1 MTNNIMK
8 NLKYNL
14 ILIAANVL
22 FGMACGNK
30 NQPEVTET
38 SIDSTAKETI
48 VLASTQF
55 NNAGIVVAKPVSQN
69 INQKIK
75 ANGKLDVPPQNLVSI
90 SAPYGG
96 FLKST
101 ALLQGMHVHKGE
113 VIAQMEHPD
122 YIQLQQDYLENKST
136 LTYLKNELDRQ
147 QELAKEEV
155 NSKKT
160 LQKAKTDFEVMQ
172 ARVNGL
178 RAKLELINIDVAKL
192 EKGAMQKVVALT
204 SPINGYVTKV
214 NVNIGAFVTANTILF
229 EIVDTE
235 HLHAEISV
243 FEKDIHHI
251 KIGQK
256 VAFTLANETQ
266 ERFAKVH
273 LIGREIS
280 EDRTVRV
287 HCHLSKED
295 KDLLPGLYLTAYIDV
310 KTSTNKTLP
319 SNAFVD
325 FEGKSYV
332 FLLSKKLK
340 DSYTFTRIEVEKL
353 GEENGFTAFTSTQDL
368 KNKNI
373 VTEGAYK
380 LLSAMQGGEEE

>member
-1 MTNNIMK
+1 MK

-55 NNAGIVVAKPVSQN
+55 NNAGIVLAKPVSQN

-101 ALLQGMHVHKGE
+101 SLLQGMHVHKGE
-113 VIAQMEHPD
+113 VIAKMEHPD

-295 KDLLPGLYLTAYIDV
+295 KDLLPGMYLTAYIDV
-310 KTSTNKTLP
+310 KTSTNNTLP

-325 FEGKSYV
+325 FEGKSYF
-332 FLLSKKLK
+332 FLLSKKPN

-368 KNKNI
+368 NNKNI

>member
-1 MTNNIMK
+1 MK
-8 NLKYNL
+8 NLKYKI
-14 ILIAANVL
+14 ILIAAAVL
-22 FGMACGNK
+22 FGVACGNK
-30 NQPEVTET
+30 NQPEVAET
-38 SIDSTAKETI
+38 TTDSTSKEII
-48 VLASTQF
+48 VLSSTQF
-55 NNAGIVVAKPVSQN
+55 NNAGIVLAKPISQN

-75 ANGKLDVPPQNLVSI
+75 ANGKLDVPPQNLVSV

-101 ALLQGMHVHKGE
+101 TLLQGMHVHKGE

-192 EKGAMQKVVALT
+192 EKGTMQKVVALT

-214 NVNIGAFVTANTILF
+214 NVNIGAFVTANTVLF

-256 VAFTLANETQ
+256 VAFTLANENQ

-280 EDRTVRV
+280 DDRTVRV
-287 HCHLSKED
+287 HCHLNQED
-295 KDLLPGLYLTAYIDV
+295 KDLLPGMYLTAYIDV
-310 KTSTNKTLP
+310 KASTNNTLP

-332 FLLSKKLK
+332 FLLSKKLN
-340 DSYTFTRIEVEKL
+340 DSYTFIRIEVEKL
-353 GEENGFTAFTSTQDL
+353 GEENGFTAFTSTQEL
-368 KNKNI
+368 NNKDI

>member
-1 MTNNIMK
+1 MKNNNMK
-8 NLKYNL
+8 NLKYYI
-14 ILIAANVL
+14 ILIATTVL
-22 FGMACGNK
+22 FGVACGNK
-30 NQPEVTET
+30 KNTEVAEKN
-38 SIDSTAKETI
+38 IDSIAEEII
-48 VLASTQF
+48 VLSSTQF
-55 NNAGIVVAKPVSQN
+55 NNAGIVLAKPVSQN

-75 ANGKLDVPPQNLVSI
+75 TNGKLDVPPQNLISI

-101 ALLQGMHVHKGE
+101 NLLEGMHVHKGE

-147 QELAKEEV
+147 LELAKEEV
-155 NSKKT
+155 NSRKT

-178 RAKLELINIDVAKL
+178 RAKLELIQIDVVKL
-192 EKGAMQKVVALT
+192 EKGNFQKTVALF

-214 NVNIGAFVTANTILF
+214 NVNIGAFVTANTVLF

-243 FEKDIHHI
+243 FEKDIQHI

-256 VAFTLANETQ
+256 VAFTLANENQ

-287 HCHLSKED
+287 HCHLNKED
-295 KDLLPGLYLTAYIDV
+295 KDLLPGMYLTAYIDV
-310 KTSTNKTLP
+310 KANASSTLP
-319 SNAFVD
+319 NNAFVD

-332 FLLSKKLK
+332 FLLSKKLN
-340 DSYTFTRIEVEKL
+340 DSYAFTRVEVEKF

-368 KNKNI
+368 SNKNI

>member
-1 MTNNIMK
+1 MKNNIMK
-8 NLKYNL
+8 NLKYNI
-14 ILIAANVL
+14 ILIAATVL
-22 FGMACGNK
+22 LGVACGNK
-30 NQPEVTET
+30 NQPEVAET
-38 SIDSTAKETI
+38 TTDSTAEESVHLT
-48 VLASTQF
+48 STQF
-55 NNAGIVVAKPVSQN
+55 NNAGIVLGKAVSQN

-101 ALLQGMHVHKGE
+101 TLLQGMHVHKGE

-178 RAKLELINIDVAKL
+178 RAKLELINIDVVKL
-192 EKGAMQKVVALT
+192 EKGTMQKVVALT

-280 EDRTVRV
+280 DDRTVRV
-287 HCHLSKED
+287 HCHLNQED
-295 KDLLPGLYLTAYIDV
+295 KDLLPGMYLTAYIDV
-310 KTSTNKTLP
+310 KASTNNTLP

-332 FLLSKKLK
+332 FLLSKKLN

-353 GEENGFTAFTSTQDL
+353 GEENGYTAFTSTQDL
-368 KNKNI
+368 SNKEI

>member
-1 MTNNIMK
+1 MK
-8 NLKYNL
+8 NLKYNI
-14 ILIAANVL
+14 ILIAATVL
-22 FGMACGNK
+22 LGVACGNK
-30 NQPEVTET
+30 NQPEVAET
-38 SIDSTAKETI
+38 TTDSTAEESVHLT
-48 VLASTQF
+48 STQF
-55 NNAGIVVAKPVSQN
+55 NNAGIVLGKAVSQN

-101 ALLQGMHVHKGE
+101 TLLQGMHVHKGE

-155 NSKKT
+155 NSRKT

-178 RAKLELINIDVAKL
+178 RAKLELINIDVVKL
-192 EKGAMQKVVALT
+192 EKGTMQKVVALT

-214 NVNIGAFVTANTILF
+214 NVNIGAFVTANTVLF

-256 VAFTLANETQ
+256 VAFTLANENQ

-280 EDRTVRV
+280 DDRTVRV
-287 HCHLSKED
+287 HCHLNQED
-295 KDLLPGLYLTAYIDV
+295 KDLLPGMYLTAYIDV
-310 KTSTNKTLP
+310 KASTNNTLP

-332 FLLSKKLK
+332 FLLSKKLN

-353 GEENGFTAFTSTQDL
+353 GEENGYTAFTSTQDL
-368 KNKNI
+368 SNKEI

>member
-1 MTNNIMK
+1 MK
-8 NLKYNL
+8 NLKYNI
-14 ILIAANVL
+14 ILIAATL
-22 FGMACGNK
+22 FFIVACGSK
-30 NQPEVTET
+30 NQTKVTDKST
-38 SIDSTAKETI
+38 DSTAEEII
-48 VLASTQF
+48 VLTSTQF
-55 NNAGIVVAKPVSQN
+55 NNAGVALAKPVSQN

-75 ANGKLDVPPQNLVSI
+75 VNGKLDVPPQNLVSI
-90 SAPYGG
+90 SASYGG
-96 FLKST
+96 FLKT
-101 ALLQGMHVHKGE
+101 TKLLQGIHVSNGE

-122 YIQLQQDYLENKST
+122 YIQLQQDYLENKSM

-155 NSKKT
+155 NSRKT

-178 RAKLELINIDVAKL
+178 RAKLELIQIDVAKL
-192 EKGAMQKVVALT
+192 EKGNIQKAVALT

-214 NVNIGAFVTANTILF
+214 NVNIGAFVTANTVLF

-256 VAFTLANETQ
+256 VAFTLSNENQ

-280 EDRTVRV
+280 DDRTVRV
-287 HCHLSKED
+287 HCHLNQED
-295 KDLLPGLYLTAYIDV
+295 KDLLPGMYLTAFIDV
-310 KTSTNKTLP
+310 KTFTNITLP
-319 SNAFVD
+319 NNAFVD

-332 FLLSKKLK
+332 FLLSKKLNN
-340 DSYTFTRIEVEKL
+340 SYTFTRVEVEKL

-368 KNKNI
+368 NNKDI
-373 VTEGAYK
+373 VAQGAYK
-380 LLSAMQGGEEE
+380 LLSAIQGGEE

>member
-1 MTNNIMK
+1 MK
-8 NLKYNL
+8 NLKYNI
-14 ILIAANVL
+14 ILIAATVL
-22 FGMACGNK
+22 LGVACGNK
-30 NQPEVTET
+30 NQPEVAET
-38 SIDSTAKETI
+38 TTDSTAEESVHLT
-48 VLASTQF
+48 STQF
-55 NNAGIVVAKPVSQN
+55 NNAGIVLGKAVSQN

-101 ALLQGMHVHKGE
+101 TLLQGMHVHKGE

-155 NSKKT
+155 NSRKT

-178 RAKLELINIDVAKL
+178 RAKLELINIDVVKL
-192 EKGAMQKVVALT
+192 EKGTMQKVVALT

-214 NVNIGAFVTANTILF
+214 NVNIGAFVTANTVLF

-280 EDRTVRV
+280 DDRTVRV
-287 HCHLSKED
+287 HCHLNQED
-295 KDLLPGLYLTAYIDV
+295 KDLLPGMYLTAYIDV
-310 KTSTNKTLP
+310 KASTNNTLP

-332 FLLSKKLK
+332 FLLSKKLN

-368 KNKNI
+368 SNKEI

-380 LLSAMQGGEEE
+380 LLSAMQGGEDE

>member
-1 MTNNIMK
+1 MK
-8 NLKYNL
+8 NLKYNI

-30 NQPEVTET
+30 NQPEVTEA

-55 NNAGIVVAKPVSQN
+55 NNAGIVLAKPVSQN

-192 EKGAMQKVVALT
+192 EKGTMQKVVALT

-214 NVNIGAFVTANTILF
+214 NVNIGAFVTANTVLF

-273 LIGREIS
+273 LIGREIN

-287 HCHLSKED
+287 HCHLNQED
-295 KDLLPGLYLTAYIDV
+295 KDLLPGMYLTAYIDV
-310 KTSTNKTLP
+310 KASTNNTLP
-319 SNAFVD
+319 NNAFVD

-332 FLLSKKLK
+332 FLLSKKLN

-353 GEENGFTAFTSTQDL
+353 GEENGFTAFTSTKDL
-368 KNKNI
+368 NNKNI

>member
-1 MTNNIMK
+1 MK
-8 NLKYNL
+8 NLKYNI
-14 ILIAANVL
+14 ILIAATVL
-22 FGMACGNK
+22 LGVACGNK
-30 NQPEVTET
+30 NQPEVAET
-38 SIDSTAKETI
+38 TTDSTAKEI
-48 VLASTQF
+48 IFLSSTQF
-55 NNAGIVVAKPVSQN
+55 NNAGIVLAKPISQN

-75 ANGKLDVPPQNLVSI
+75 ANGKLDVPPQNLVSV

-101 ALLQGMHVHKGE
+101 TLLQGMHVHKGE

-178 RAKLELINIDVAKL
+178 RAKLELINIDVVKL
-192 EKGAMQKVVALT
+192 EKGTMQKVVALT

-214 NVNIGAFVTANTILF
+214 NVNIGAFVTANTVLF

-256 VAFTLANETQ
+256 VAFTLANENQ
-266 ERFAKVH
+266 ERFARVH

-280 EDRTVRV
+280 DDRTVRV
-287 HCHLSKED
+287 HCHLNQED
-295 KDLLPGLYLTAYIDV
+295 KDLLPGMYLTAYIDV
-310 KTSTNKTLP
+310 KASTNNTLP

-332 FLLSKKLK
+332 FLLSKKLN
-340 DSYTFTRIEVEKL
+340 DSYTFNRIEVEKL

-368 KNKNI
+368 NNKDI

>member
-1 MTNNIMK
+1 MK
-8 NLKYNL
+8 NLKYNI
-14 ILIAANVL
+14 ILIAATILLGV
-22 FGMACGNK
+22 ACDNK

-48 VLASTQF
+48 VLSSTQF
-55 NNAGIVVAKPVSQN
+55 NNAGIVLAKPISQN

-90 SAPYGG
+90 SASYGG

-101 ALLQGMHVHKGE
+101 RLLEGMHVHKGE

-136 LTYLKNELDRQ
+136 LTYLKNEFDRQ

-160 LQKAKTDFEVMQ
+160 LQKAITDFEVMQ

-214 NVNIGAFVTANTILF
+214 NVNIGAFVTANTVLF

-256 VAFTLANETQ
+256 VAFTLANENQ
-266 ERFAKVH
+266 ERVAKVH

-280 EDRTVRV
+280 DDRTVRV
-287 HCHLSKED
+287 HCHLNQED
-295 KDLLPGLYLTAYIDV
+295 KDLLPGMYLTAYIDV
-310 KTSTNKTLP
+310 KASINNTLP

-332 FLLSKKLK
+332 FLLSKKLN
-340 DSYTFTRIEVEKL
+340 DSYAFTRIEVDKI

-368 KNKNI
+368 NNKNI

>member
-1 MTNNIMK
+1 MK
-8 NLKYNL
+8 NLKYNI
-14 ILIAANVL
+14 ILIAATVL
-22 FGMACGNK
+22 LGVACGNK
-30 NQPEVTET
+30 NQPEVAET
-38 SIDSTAKETI
+38 TTDSTAEESVHLT
-48 VLASTQF
+48 STQF
-55 NNAGIVVAKPVSQN
+55 NNAGIVLGKAVSQN

-101 ALLQGMHVHKGE
+101 TLLQGMHVHKGE

-178 RAKLELINIDVAKL
+178 RAKLELINIDVVKL
-192 EKGAMQKVVALT
+192 EKGTMQKVVALT

-214 NVNIGAFVTANTILF
+214 NVNIGAFVTANTVLF

-266 ERFAKVH
+266 ERVAKVH

-280 EDRTVRV
+280 DDRTVRV
-287 HCHLSKED
+287 HCHLNQED
-295 KDLLPGLYLTAYIDV
+295 KDLLPGMYLTAYIDV
-310 KTSTNKTLP
+310 KASTNNTLP

-332 FLLSKKLK
+332 FLLSKKLN
-340 DSYTFTRIEVEKL
+340 DNYTFTRIEVEKL
-353 GEENGFTAFTSTQDL
+353 GEENGYTAFTSTQDL
-368 KNKNI
+368 NNKDI

>member
-1 MTNNIMK
+1 MK
-8 NLKYNL
+8 NLKYNI
-14 ILIAANVL
+14 ILIATAALIGVS
-22 FGMACGNK
+22 CGNK
-30 NQPEVTET
+30 NPTEISET
-38 SIDSTAKETI
+38 TPDSTAEEII
-48 VLASTQF
+48 VLSSTQF
-55 NNAGIVVAKPVSQN
+55 NNAGIVLAKSISQN

-90 SAPYGG
+90 SASYGG

-101 ALLQGMHVHKGE
+101 SLLEGMHVHKGE

-136 LTYLKNELDRQ
+136 LTYLKNEFDRQ

-155 NSKKT
+155 NSKKI
-160 LQKAKTDFEVMQ
+160 LQKAKTDFEVVQ

-178 RAKLELINIDVAKL
+178 RAKLELINIDEAKL
-192 EKGAMQKVVALT
+192 EKGAIQKTVALT

-214 NVNIGAFVTANTILF
+214 NVNIGAFVTANTVLF

-243 FEKDIHHI
+243 FEKDIQHI

-256 VAFTLANETQ
+256 VAFTLANENQ

-287 HCHLSKED
+287 HCHLNQED
-295 KDLLPGLYLTAYIDV
+295 KDLLPGMYLTAYIDV
-310 KTSTNKTLP
+310 KAITNNALP
-319 SNAFVD
+319 NNAFVD

-332 FLLSKKLK
+332 FLLSKKQN
-340 DSYTFTRIEVEKL
+340 DSYTFIRVEVEKI
-353 GEENGFTAFTSTQDL
+353 GKENGLTAFTSNQDL
-368 KNKNI
+368 NNKEI

-380 LLSAMQGGEEE
+380 LLSAMMGGEE

>member
-1 MTNNIMK
+1 MK
-8 NLKYNL
+8 NLKYNI

-30 NQPEVTET
+30 NQPEVTGA

-55 NNAGIVVAKPVSQN
+55 NNAGIVLAKPVSQN

-192 EKGAMQKVVALT
+192 EKGTMQKVVALT

-214 NVNIGAFVTANTILF
+214 NVNIGAFVTANTVLF

-273 LIGREIS
+273 LIGREIN

-287 HCHLSKED
+287 HCHLNQED
-295 KDLLPGLYLTAYIDV
+295 KDLLPGMYLTAYIDV
-310 KTSTNKTLP
+310 KASTNNTLP
-319 SNAFVD
+319 NNAFVD

-332 FLLSKKLK
+332 FLLSKKLN

-368 KNKNI
+368 NNKNI

>member
-1 MTNNIMK
+1 MK
-8 NLKYNL
+8 NLKYNI
-14 ILIAANVL
+14 ILIAATVL
-22 FGMACGNK
+22 LGVACGNK
-30 NQPEVTET
+30 NQPEVAET
-38 SIDSTAKETI
+38 TTDSTAEESVHLT
-48 VLASTQF
+48 STQF
-55 NNAGIVVAKPVSQN
+55 NNAGIVLGKAVSQN

-75 ANGKLDVPPQNLVSI
+75 ANGKLDVPPQNLVSV

-101 ALLQGMHVHKGE
+101 TLLQGMHVHKGE

-178 RAKLELINIDVAKL
+178 RAKLELINIDVVKL
-192 EKGAMQKVVALT
+192 EKGTMQKVVALT

-214 NVNIGAFVTANTILF
+214 NVNIGAFVTANTVLF

-280 EDRTVRV
+280 DDRTVRV
-287 HCHLSKED
+287 HCHLNQED
-295 KDLLPGLYLTAYIDV
+295 KDLLPGMYLTAYIDV
-310 KTSTNKTLP
+310 KASTNNTLP

-332 FLLSKKLK
+332 FLLSKKLN
-340 DSYTFTRIEVEKL
+340 DSYTFTRVEVEKL

-368 KNKNI
+368 NNKDI

>member
-1 MTNNIMK
+1 MK
-8 NLKYNL
+8 NLKYNI
-14 ILIAANVL
+14 ILIAATVL
-22 FGMACGNK
+22 LGVACGNK
-30 NQPEVTET
+30 NQPEVAET
-38 SIDSTAKETI
+38 TTDSTAEESVHLT
-48 VLASTQF
+48 STQF
-55 NNAGIVVAKPVSQN
+55 NNAGIALGKAVSQN

-101 ALLQGMHVHKGE
+101 TLLQGMHVHKGE
-113 VIAQMEHPD
+113 IIAQMEHPD

-155 NSKKT
+155 NSRKT

-178 RAKLELINIDVAKL
+178 RAKLELINIDVVKL
-192 EKGAMQKVVALT
+192 EKGTMQKVVALT

-214 NVNIGAFVTANTILF
+214 NVNIGAFVTANTVLF

-280 EDRTVRV
+280 DDRTVRV
-287 HCHLSKED
+287 HCHLNQED
-295 KDLLPGLYLTAYIDV
+295 KDLLPGMYLTAYIDV
-310 KTSTNKTLP
+310 KASTDNTLP

-332 FLLSKKLK
+332 FLLSKKLN
-340 DSYTFTRIEVEKL
+340 DSYTFTRVEVEKL

-368 KNKNI
+368 SNKEI

-380 LLSAMQGGEEE
+380 LLSAMQGGEDE

>member
-1 MTNNIMK
+1 
-8 NLKYNL
+8 
-14 ILIAANVL
+14 
-22 FGMACGNK
+22 
-30 NQPEVTET
+30 
-38 SIDSTAKETI
+38 
-48 VLASTQF
+48 
-55 NNAGIVVAKPVSQN
+55 
-69 INQKIK
+69 
-75 ANGKLDVPPQNLVSI
+75 
-90 SAPYGG
+90 
-96 FLKST
+96 
-101 ALLQGMHVHKGE
+101 
-113 VIAQMEHPD
+113 
-122 YIQLQQDYLENKST
+122 LENKST

-229 EIVDTE
+229 EIVDTQ

-295 KDLLPGLYLTAYIDV
+295 KDLLPGMYLTAFIDV
-310 KTSTNKTLP
+310 KTSTNNTLP

-332 FLLSKKLK
+332 FLLSKKPG
-340 DSYTFTRIEVEKL
+340 DSYMFTRIEVEKL

-368 KNKNI
+368 SNKNI

>member
-1 MTNNIMK
+1 MK
-8 NLKYNL
+8 NLKYNF

-55 NNAGIVVAKPVSQN
+55 NNAGIVLAKPVSQN

-101 ALLQGMHVHKGE
+101 SLLQGMHVHKGE

-295 KDLLPGLYLTAYIDV
+295 KDLLPGMYLTAFIDV
-310 KTSTNKTLP
+310 KTSTNNTLP

-332 FLLSKKLK
+332 FLLSKKPNN
-340 DSYTFTRIEVEKL
+340 SYTFTRIEVEKL

-368 KNKNI
+368 SNKNI

>member
-55 NNAGIVVAKPVSQN
+55 NNAGIVLAKPVSQN

-101 ALLQGMHVHKGE
+101 SLLQGMHVHKGE

-295 KDLLPGLYLTAYIDV
+295 KDLLPGMYLTAYIDV
-310 KTSTNKTLP
+310 KTSTNNTLP

-332 FLLSKKLK
+332 FLLSKKLN

-368 KNKNI
+368 NNKNI

>member
-1 MTNNIMK
+1 MK

-55 NNAGIVVAKPVSQN
+55 NNAGIVLAKPVSQN

-295 KDLLPGLYLTAYIDV
+295 KDLLPGMYLTAYIDV
-310 KTSTNKTLP
+310 KTSTNNTLP

-332 FLLSKKLK
+332 FLLSKKPNN
-340 DSYTFTRIEVEKL
+340 SYTFTRIEVEKL

-368 KNKNI
+368 NNKNI

>member
-1 MTNNIMK
+1 MKNYNMK
-8 NLKYNL
+8 NLKYYI
-14 ILIAANVL
+14 ILIATTVL
-22 FGMACGNK
+22 FGVACGNK
-30 NQPEVTET
+30 KNTEVAEKN
-38 SIDSTAKETI
+38 IDSIAEEII
-48 VLASTQF
+48 VLSSTQF
-55 NNAGIVVAKPVSQN
+55 NNAGIVLAKPVSQN

-75 ANGKLDVPPQNLVSI
+75 TNGKLDVPPQNLISI

-101 ALLQGMHVHKGE
+101 NLLEGMHVHKGE

-147 QELAKEEV
+147 QELAKEEI
-155 NSKKT
+155 NSRKT

-178 RAKLELINIDVAKL
+178 RAKLELINIDVGKL
-192 EKGAMQKVVALT
+192 EKGAIQKVVALT

-214 NVNIGAFVTANTILF
+214 NVNIGAFVTANTVLF

-243 FEKDIHHI
+243 FEKDIQHI

-256 VAFTLANETQ
+256 VAFTLANENQ

-287 HCHLSKED
+287 HCHLNKED
-295 KDLLPGLYLTAYIDV
+295 KDLLPGMYLTAYIDV
-310 KTSTNKTLP
+310 KANASNTLP
-319 SNAFVD
+319 NNAFVD

-332 FLLSKKLK
+332 FLLSKKLN
-340 DSYTFTRIEVEKL
+340 DSYAFTRVEVEKF
-353 GEENGFTAFTSTQDL
+353 GEEKGFTAFTSTQDL
-368 KNKNI
+368 SNKNI

>member
-1 MTNNIMK
+1 MK

-295 KDLLPGLYLTAYIDV
+295 KDLLPGMYLTAYIDV
-310 KTSTNKTLP
+310 KTSTNNTLP

-368 KNKNI
+368 NNKNI

>member
-1 MTNNIMK
+1 MK
-8 NLKYNL
+8 NIKYK
-14 ILIAANVL
+14 ITLIAATL
-22 FGMACGNK
+22 FFILACGSKDQTKVNDK
-30 NQPEVTET
+30 
-38 SIDSTAKETI
+38 SSDSTAEEKV
-48 VLASTQF
+48 VLTSTQF
-55 NNAGIVVAKPVSQN
+55 KNAGIVLAKSINQN

-96 FLKST
+96 FLKTTS
-101 ALLQGMHVHKGE
+101 LLQGMHVHNGE

-178 RAKLELINIDVAKL
+178 RAKLELIHIDVVKL
-192 EKGAMQKVVALT
+192 EKGTIQKAVALT

-214 NVNIGAFVTANTILF
+214 NVNIGAFVTANTVLF

-243 FEKDIHHI
+243 FEKDIHNI

-256 VAFTLANETQ
+256 VAFTLANENQ

-287 HCHLSKED
+287 HCHLNKED
-295 KDLLPGLYLTAYIDV
+295 KDLLPGMYLTAYIDV
-310 KTSTNKTLP
+310 RSNTSNTL
-319 SNAFVD
+319 SNNAFVD

-332 FLLSKKLK
+332 FLLSKKLN
-340 DSYTFTRIEVEKL
+340 DSYTFTRVEVEKL
-353 GEENGFTAFTSTQDL
+353 GEENGFTAFTSNIDL
-368 KNKNI
+368 SNKVV

-380 LLSAMQGGEEE
+380 LLSAMLGGEE